1 MTMEEEQE
9 QEGRRSILRNFLSH
23 SIRVKRDKLYITINP
38 TTALHRKN
46 ISIQR
51 TGS

>member
-1 MTMEEEQE
+1 MEEEQE

-23 SIRVKRDKLYITINP
+23 SISVQRDKLYITINP

-46 ISIQR
+46 ISIQS